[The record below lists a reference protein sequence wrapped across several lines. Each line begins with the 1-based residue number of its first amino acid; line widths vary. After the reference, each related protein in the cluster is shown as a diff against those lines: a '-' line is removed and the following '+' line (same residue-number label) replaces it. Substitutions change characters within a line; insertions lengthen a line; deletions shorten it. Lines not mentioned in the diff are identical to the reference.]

1 MKKSGNFEWKKQ
13 KQNQLETQLPPSEF
27 NQKLEAEREISP
39 AQIQENKDS
48 VSFDS
53 PPKFFIQTPAS
64 SVSKSP
70 YKKARKQNHQNTLQ
84 ILKSSNPFLFFILLF
99 RLCTFRTI
107 NSTIN

>member
-70 YKKARKQNHQNTLQ
+70 YKKARKQNHQNTNSSLKIFIQ
-84 ILKSSNPFLFFILLF
+84 KTILVSRYLFKKQF
-99 RLCTFRTI
+99 
-107 NSTIN
+107 